1 MKDYELKQADKALD
15 QADRARIQKKL
26 AAMIRRR
33 YTSRDFLAIEQV
45 RSGLGSRVRIADV
58 LALGAWKSRDLS
70 IHGLEIKTNRA
81 DWLSELEKPEKA
93 EEIAQF
99 CDYWWI
105 VAEDPTIVRPE
116 ELPANWGLYIAEK
129 DPLAKNDRLTLS
141 VEAKPLSPK
150 PPDREFLLS
159 IVKRLVAEDLAR
171 PSEEILEVEHKRG
184 RDEGYREGMRFS
196 DGEKDKLIQWL
207 NEQLF
212 HKNKVIEKLSRHIGV
227 SLRDL
232 DTQSLSK
239 LDELLEVFKRP
250 AAQGLDFSDLSD
262 AVRVIRSSADVE
274 FGSILKNYGQLLK
287 QAAWTVQYIETQ
299 IQQVRLARD
308 QRDRFLPILDKIQPD
323 LPEGQAGSEGVKR

>member
-1 MKDYELKQADKALD
+1 MKDYELKQADKAIDNTERL
-15 QADRARIQKKL
+15 RIQKKL
-26 AAMIRRR
+26 AALVRDR
-33 YTSRDFLAIEQV
+33 YAYRDFVVIEQV
-45 RSGLGSRVRIADV
+45 RSGLGQRVRIADV
-58 LALGAWKSRDLS
+58 LAMGIWKSRDLS
-70 IHGLEIKTNRA
+70 VHGLEIKTNRA
-81 DWLSELEKPEKA
+81 DWLGELEKPEKA

-105 VAEDPTIVRPE
+105 VVEDPTVVRAE
-116 ELPANWGLYIAEK
+116 ELPTNWGLYVAGNKKIEA
-129 DPLAKNDRLTLS
+129 T
-141 VEAKPLSPK
+141 VQAKPLTPK
-150 PPDREFLLS
+150 PPDREFLCS
-159 IVKRLVAEDLAR
+159 IVKRLVSEDFAR
-171 PSEEILEVEHKRG
+171 PPEEVMKVEYDRG
-184 RDEGYREGMRFS
+184 YEEGRKDGRHSSDVERE
-196 DGEKDKLIQWL
+196 KLIKWL

-212 HKNKVIEKLSRHIGV
+212 HKTSVVEKLSDHIGV
-227 SLRDL
+227 DL
-232 DTQSLSK
+232 DLKAVTLSK

-323 LPEGQAGSEGVKR
+323 LPGQAESEGVKR